1 LRRKN
6 LSERRNALRL
16 LRPTFGR
23 SPPVLSMGL
32 QRDLGEAMP
41 VLCSDVL
48 KKIRGGAMS
57 LGFGVHQLR
66 GAAVP
71 MLAKAAGYD
80 WLFIDSEHG
89 VITTQEISQICLAA
103 LPNGIA
109 PIVRVCADA
118 IDEGTRALDNGALG
132 IVVPHVDTVEQA
144 KRLVDA
150 FRFSPMGHRSSGGPP
165 AQFGFRPPGAAE
177 LQKTL
182 NAEILVIP
190 MIETPQAVE
199 NADRIAALEGID
211 ALLIGTNDLALEMGI
226 AGQVGH
232 ERIGAAYQKVA
243 DACRRHKKVLGM
255 GGVYDQE
262 VASRYIGM
270 GARLILAGADHN
282 LLLDAA
288 TRRAEFLRGLLK
300 S

>member
-1 LRRKN
+1 
-6 LSERRNALRL
+6 
-16 LRPTFGR
+16 
-23 SPPVLSMGL
+23 
-32 QRDLGEAMP
+32 MP

-177 LQKTL
+177 LQRAL

-199 NADRIAALEGID
+199 NADKIAALEGID

-232 ERIGAAYQKVA
+232 ERIGAAYQVVA
-243 DACRRHKKVLGM
+243 EACRRHKKVLGM

-262 VASRYIGM
+262 VASRYIGL
-270 GARLILAGADHN
+270 GARLILAGSDHN